1 MELQEMQMEEGIAA
15 ELISLG
21 WTPPPAKILTY
32 KNQPFNVGAWKL
44 GEACR
49 HAKPGG
55 DPIDHGLS
63 LLKELQDRGYGVI
76 SLTGVRE

>member
-1 MELQEMQMEEGIAA
+1 MSQVF
-15 ELISLG
+15 
-21 WTPPPAKILTY
+21 TY
-32 KNQPFNVGAWKL
+32 KDQPGNVDAWRM

-63 LLKELQDRGYGVI
+63 LLKELQERGYGVVTLNHHTAPGGAG
-76 SLTGVRE
+76 SSP